1 MKRFLDK
8 TWAKLTAFFLTII
21 FAAMTVLAGVGVG
34 FLINYNVF
42 LDGGTYLREELY
54 ESQCSG
60 AINSAYYYL
69 RGLMASAGALAD
81 DTPSTDTSDNSTTPS
96 ADITAEELQQVIDDL
111 PGAFAGRFT
120 RENTS
125 CHLAVANKDTG
136 EITFENFAL
145 TDSDKP
151 LYSAQETFSFTF
163 ADGHTEEFAIIAD
176 LLRADATYNSF
187 YLVSEWLLAHTGLT
201 VFLAAL
207 FLLLTLFCFCFSMAS
222 AGHWAG
228 REGIHLTW
236 LDKIPVDVWLL
247 TLLCAFFIGWD
258 TLFYYDVER
267 QILFVSLMV
276 PLTLLFLCVFAA
288 QCKAGTVLRGTLI
301 AWVLRLAWR
310 IVRAVGRGLRRMA
323 AGLPLMWKTALV
335 TVGLFFLEML
345 LVLAGYGSVDGIF
358 VVMKLVE
365 LLAILYIALNLR
377 ILQKGGE
384 KLAEGDLSQSIDTK
398 PLIGDFK
405 RYGQRM
411 NELRTGMERAVQ
423 EQTKAERMKTELI
436 TNVSHDIK
444 TPLTSIVNY
453 VDLLQKVDVQPET
466 AREYIAVLDR
476 QSRRLKK
483 LTEDLVEAS
492 KASTGNLKVELG
504 PVDLGELLVQVTGEY
519 EDRLRQAGISPVVQS
534 PEEPIIAMGDGRY
547 LWRIIDNLLSNV
559 RKYALPGTRVY
570 IDASVLDGAAVISV
584 KNISRDRL
592 NVSAD
597 ELMRRFVRGDASR
610 NTEGSGLGLSIA
622 QSLAV
627 LMHGKLSLTV
637 DGDLFKAELSLP
649 LAEQTMEAMPEKT
662 E

>member
-42 LDGGTYLREELY
+42 LDGGAYLREELY

-60 AINSAYYYL
+60 AISSAYYYL
-69 RGLMASAGALAD
+69 RGLMVKAGALAD
-81 DTPSTDTSDNSTTPS
+81 DTPSADASDNSTTPS
-96 ADITAEELQQVIDDL
+96 ADITAGGLQQVIDDL
-111 PGAFAGRFT
+111 PSAFAGRFT
-120 RENTS
+120 REDTS

-151 LYSAQETFSFTF
+151 LYSAQETFSLTF

-222 AGHWAG
+222 AGHWVG
-228 REGIHLTW
+228 HEGIHLTW
-236 LDKIPVDVWLL
+236 LDKIPADVWLL
-247 TLLCAFFIGWD
+247 VLLCAFFIGWD
-258 TLFYYDVER
+258 TMFYYDVER

-301 AWVLRLAWR
+301 AWVLRLLWR
-310 IVRAVGRGLRRMA
+310 IIRAVGRGLRRIA

-335 TVGLFFLEML
+335 MLAVFFLEAIL
-345 LVLAGYGSVDGIF
+345 LVAGYGSVDGIF
-358 VVMKLVE
+358 VVTKLVE

-384 KLAEGDLSQSIDTK
+384 KLAEGDLSQNIDTR

-492 KASTGNLKVELG
+492 KASSGALPVELQ
-504 PVDLGELLVQVTGEY
+504 PTDVAVLFDQIVGEY
-519 EDRLRQAGISPVVQS
+519 QERLADCRLTLVARP
-534 PEEPIIAMGDGRY
+534 PEKSVFVRADGKLLSRVM
-547 LWRIIDNLLSNV
+547 DNLVSNIC
-559 RKYALPGTRVY
+559 KYALEDTRVY
-570 IDASVLDGAAVISV
+570 VVASSDAETVTISFKNV
-584 KNISRDRL
+584 SRAELNISP
-592 NVSAD
+592 D
-597 ELMRRFVRGDASR
+597 ELMERFVRGDASR
-610 NTEGSGLGLSIA
+610 HTEGSGLGLSIA
-622 QSLAV
+622 GSLV
-627 LMHGKLSLTV
+627 RLMNGTFALSI
-637 DGDLFKAELSLP
+637 DGDLFRADITLP
-649 LAEQTMEAMPEKT
+649 RA
-662 E
+662 